1 LTWINTPQPSATKV
15 GFNYQRPSS
24 CQRAPLDDGTCTRLT
39 DEDLPM
45 PSPSEDTGGK
55 RRERRLFLFLV
66 IFLFPLLSMALVGTY
81 GFAVWFLQMLF
92 GPPGPPH

>member
-1 LTWINTPQPSATKV
+1 
-15 GFNYQRPSS
+15 
-24 CQRAPLDDGTCTRLT
+24 
-39 DEDLPM
+39 M
-45 PSPSEDTGGK
+45 PSPSEVTGGK

-66 IFLFPLLSMALVGTY
+66 IFLFPLLSVALVGAY

>member
-1 LTWINTPQPSATKV
+1 MTACPTS
-15 GFNYQRPSS
+15 
-24 CQRAPLDDGTCTRLT
+24 LT

-45 PSPSEDTGGK
+45 PSPSEDAGGK

-66 IFLFPLLSMALVGTY
+66 IFLFPLLCVTLVGAY

-92 GPPGPPH
+92 GPPGPPN

>member
-1 LTWINTPQPSATKV
+1 M
-15 GFNYQRPSS
+15 
-24 CQRAPLDDGTCTRLT
+24 APLDDGTCTRLT

-45 PSPSEDTGGK
+45 PSPPADTGGK

-66 IFLFPLLSMALVGTY
+66 IFLFPLLSVALVGTY